1 MVAAKWHSTR
11 EIRCSTPRHV
21 PSTVLIEMTNN
32 GIDSS
37 ISGNKFTYLDV
48 AVNRLHHAMVPKR
61 VEHMFALLLNFIMSP
76 SLMCKFGNVKTKVL
90 EYISSSEIIC
100 ITPPSST
107 IGVTWSVPVEI
118 SNNNITF
125 SGNGMRFTYDPRA
138 IVLALT
144 PSSGY
149 DKGGSRIVI
158 YGSNFRNYRTLSC
171 AFGAIE
177 VPAYYISRTEVEC
190 ISPPHPSRAILVE
203 VSLNGFDYSFRSKY
217 LCI

>member
-1 MVAAKWHSTR
+1 MESRRRRSLSVSTDGVIFSTPVTYTYDGAGYITGVYPNKAPATGGTEIRLTGVNFTNSRTLACKFGDVMVAAKWHSTR

-37 ISGNKFTYLDV
+37 ISGNKFTFYLDV
-48 AVNRLHHAMVPKR
+48 AVNRLHPRNGPETGGTSVR
-61 VEHMFALLLNFIMSP
+61 VTGLNFIMSP

-144 PSSGY
+144 PSSG
-149 DKGGSRIVI
+149 V
-158 YGSNFRNYRTLSC
+158 
-171 AFGAIE
+171 
-177 VPAYYISRTEVEC
+177 
-190 ISPPHPSRAILVE
+190 
-203 VSLNGFDYSFRSKY
+203 
-217 LCI
+217 